1 MSAMATSRQRY
12 WMCLLLVLLATPA
25 AAHSDGALAAN
36 VWFSWSF
43 DLDFMLPLA
52 LVCFVY
58 LRGIRQRQQRGR
70 LTSHR
75 ETSLVF
81 LGLFMLFLALQS
93 PIDPLGERSFSMH
106 QVQHLLLR
114 TLGPMLLFLPS
125 PQTTF
130 ISGLNTNTRRV
141 LARVGRVTGLGVL
154 AHPITATLLFAGLA
168 YVWQYPP
175 YFELALR
182 NDMVHYLMHVTM
194 LGSGLLF
201 WWCIFDTRP
210 SSTRYGTRLAMLWIV
225 TTANIALGAY
235 LTMKTGVLFPVYD
248 ELGRLWVEGN
258 MDELLGGLIVWILGS
273 MMSLVPF
280 LVIIRRWGYKKDRMG
295 KARMTVTSA
304 GSDAVRKGPRDAAE
318 NTRRLGWML
327 GLFSGGIFLA
337 LISVM
342 FLSLAVRG

>member
-1 MSAMATSRQRY
+1 MANSRQRY
-12 WMCLLLVLLATPA
+12 WLCLPLALLAIPA

-36 VWFSWSF
+36 VWLAWSF
-43 DLDFMLPLA
+43 ELDFMLPLA

-58 LRGIRQRQQRGR
+58 IRGVRQRQQRGR
-70 LTSHR
+70 PTSHR
-75 ETSLVF
+75 EASLVF

-93 PIDPLGERSFSMH
+93 PIDPLGERSFFMH

-114 TLGPMLLFLPS
+114 ALGPMLLFLPS

-130 ISGLNTNTRRV
+130 VSGLNTRTRRF
-141 LARVGRVTGLGVL
+141 LARVGRLTGLGAL
-154 AHPITATLLFAGLA
+154 AHPVTVTLLFAGLA

-210 SSTRYGTRLAMLWIV
+210 SATRYGTRLAMLWIA

-235 LTMKTGVLFPVYD
+235 LTMKTSVVFPVYD
-248 ELGRLWVEGN
+248 ELGRLWVDGE

-280 LVIIRRWGYKKDRMG
+280 LVILRRWGYKKDRIG
-295 KARMTVTSA
+295 KKRTIPASS
-304 GSDAVRKGPRDAAE
+304 GGDAVGNEPREAAE

-327 GLFSGGIFLA
+327 GLFSGGVFLT

>member
-1 MSAMATSRQRY
+1 MANSRERY
-12 WMCLLLVLLATPA
+12 WVCLPLVLLATPA
-25 AAHSDGALAAN
+25 AAHGDGALTAN
-36 VWFSWSF
+36 VWLAWSF
-43 DLDFMLPLA
+43 GLDFILPLV

-58 LRGIRQRQQRGR
+58 LRGVWQRQQRGR
-70 LTSHR
+70 PTSHR
-75 ETSLVF
+75 EASLVF

-114 TLGPMLLFLPS
+114 ALGPMLLFLPS

-130 ISGLNTNTRRV
+130 VAGLNTHARRF
-141 LARVGRVTGLGVL
+141 LARVGRLTGLSTL
-154 AHPITATLLFAGLA
+154 SHPVTVTLLFAGLA

-210 SSTRYGTRLAMLWIV
+210 SATHYGTRLAMLWIA

-235 LTMKTGVLFPVYD
+235 LTMKSSVLYPVYD
-248 ELGRLWVEGN
+248 ELGRLWVDGE

-280 LVIIRRWGYKKDRMG
+280 LVILRRWGYKKDRIG
-295 KARMTVTSA
+295 KKRMTPTSA
-304 GSDAVRKGPRDAAE
+304 GGGAVGNEPRDAAE

-327 GLFSGGIFLA
+327 GLFSGGVFLA

-342 FLSLAVRG
+342 SLSLAVRG